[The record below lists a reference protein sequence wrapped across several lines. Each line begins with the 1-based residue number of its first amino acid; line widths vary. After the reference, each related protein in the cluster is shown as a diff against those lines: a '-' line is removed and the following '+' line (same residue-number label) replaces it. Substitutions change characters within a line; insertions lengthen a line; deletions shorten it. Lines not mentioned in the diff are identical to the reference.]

1 MQAPSLNL
9 ISNKVQDTMCKRT
22 QISPWLTTNYIGTS
36 LANAAFRYRGN
47 TRLGTTPSAGEMRST
62 LSVVAALLA
71 TLTFAAGFTLP
82 GGLNEDTGEAILAKK
97 VSFLVF
103 ILADTYAMC
112 CSMLVLFC
120 LIWSMVSDRDKS
132 LLLIDRSV
140 VILVQ
145 SLYGT
150 LIAFMAGVYTAIS
163 HKSLWAA
170 IIVIVMCSFVA
181 ISANRAILDK
191 VLDKLI
197 PSADTKRRN

>member
-1 MQAPSLNL
+1 M
-9 ISNKVQDTMCKRT
+9 
-22 QISPWLTTNYIGTS
+22 
-36 LANAAFRYRGN
+36 RYSGSRSQ
-47 TRLGTTPSAGEMRST
+47 GTTPSAGEMRGT

-71 TLTFAAGFTLP
+71 TLTFAAGFTVP
-82 GGLNEDTGEAILAKK
+82 GGLNEDDGEAILAKK
-97 VSFLVF
+97 AAFLVF

-120 LIWSMVSDRDKS
+120 LIWSMVGDRDKS
-132 LLLIDRSV
+132 LILIDRSM

-150 LIAFMAGVYTAIS
+150 LVAFMTGIYATIS

-170 IIVIVMCSFVA
+170 IIVIIMCSIVA
-181 ISANRAILDK
+181 ISSNRAILDK

-197 PSADTKRRN
+197 PSVERERRV

>member
-1 MQAPSLNL
+1 MCERIQINPRLRTNFMTYPTMQ
-9 ISNKVQDTMCKRT
+9 
-22 QISPWLTTNYIGTS
+22 GTRERITS
-36 LANAAFRYRGN
+36 AEEIRG
-47 TRLGTTPSAGEMRST
+47 T
-62 LSVVAALLA
+62 LSIVAALLA

-82 GGLNEDTGEAILAKK
+82 GGLDQDVGEALLSKK
-97 VSFLVF
+97 APFLVF
-103 ILADTYAMC
+103 IIADTYAMC

-120 LIWSMVSDRDKS
+120 LIWSMSGDRYKS

-145 SLYGT
+145 ALYGT
-150 LIAFMAGVYTAIS
+150 LVAFMTGVYTTIS

-170 IIVIVMCSFVA
+170 IVVIVMCSIVA

-197 PSADTKRRN
+197 PSSVQERVVHRRRYII